1 MGTVNGVPVSWSD
14 MTCEV
19 ALDEGR
25 RIKVEDMTAVAWK
38 RMIER
43 KLVRGARG
51 NIRGKTTGQ
60 VSYEA
65 SATFTEGGVAA
76 LEAALAEVNA
86 ANIALV
92 EFTIT
97 CLWTPPRGRR
107 NRKVEIYGCSVLED
121 GFTNALGVD
130 EAGTEYKFMPTKIVH
145 YPDAKGPGNTLL
157 DLTAS
162 AA

>member
-19 ALDEGR
+19 GLDGGR
-25 RIKVEDMTAVAWK
+25 RIKVEDMTAVSWK
-38 RMIER
+38 RVIER

-65 SATFTEGGVAA
+65 GATFTEAGVTQ
-76 LEAALAEVNA
+76 LEQALAEVDR

-92 EFTIT
+92 EFTIV
-97 CLWTPPRGRR
+97 CIWTPPRGRR
-107 NRKVEIYGCSVLED
+107 NRKVEIFGASVLED

-157 DLTAS
+157 DLG
-162 AA
+162 AAA